1 MEEKIGN
8 VILNLDHYSGVD
20 LYSDGE
26 VEDELLEIV
35 RNYPE
40 SEYSRIISERAS
52 WPILYHLSS
61 VRENCVEWIELDK
74 EASILEV
81 GAGCGAITG
90 ALAQKVP
97 NGKVTCVEL
106 SKRRSMINA
115 TRHRNHD
122 NIEIIVGN
130 FEDVEES
137 LPKFDVITLIG
148 VLEYAKSYIHSKT
161 PFQDFLGTILRHLNP
176 NGRLIIAIEN
186 KIGMKYWAGCREDHT
201 GRFFDSMEGYPED
214 QSIRTFSRKELK
226 DLLEEDGYRNVKF
239 YYPYPDYKL
248 PTAIYSDSYLP
259 EKGSLYRNMRNF
271 DQDRLRLFDESKAWD
286 TVLNSGLFP
295 EFSNSFLV
303 IAQGD

>member
-1 MEEKIGN
+1 MKEKVGN
-8 VILNLDHYSGVD
+8 VILNLDYYAGAD
-20 LYSDGE
+20 LYSDGG

-35 RNYPE
+35 QNYPE

-61 VRENCVEWIELDK
+61 IRKNCVEWIELDK
-74 EASILEV
+74 KAAVLEI

-90 ALAQKVP
+90 ALALKVP

-106 SKRRSMINA
+106 SKRRSLINA
-115 TRHRNHD
+115 TRHKDHG
-122 NIEIIVGN
+122 NIEIIVEN
-130 FEDVEES
+130 FEDVEKS

-148 VLEYAKSYIHSKT
+148 VLEYAKSYIHAKA
-161 PFQDFLGTILRHLNP
+161 PFEIFLNAILQHLNP
-176 NGRLIIAIEN
+176 NGQLIIAIEN

-201 GRFFDSMEGYPED
+201 GRFFDSIEDYPEN
-214 QSIRTFSRKELK
+214 QNIRTFSRKELTV
-226 DLLEEDGYRNVKF
+226 LLEKSGYKRLKF

-248 PTAIYSDSYLP
+248 PMAIYSDSYLP
-259 EKGSLYRNMRNF
+259 QNKTLYQNIRNF

-286 TVLNSGLFP
+286 TILNSGLFP